1 MTVDKKTKRLA
12 NLKPFKKGHDPRRN
26 LAGGPKLPDLKEA
39 MARALGGTEEGKTYL
54 DTILRALRDKAEA
67 GDVRAAELLLNRG
80 YGMAKQNIDVTSAGQ
95 PITPPIVWSDQVQP

>member
-1 MTVDKKTKRLA
+1 MPFVKGVTPKGAKV
-12 NLKPFKKGHDPRRN
+12 FKKGQSGNP
-26 LAGGPKLPDLKEA
+26 AGRPKLPDLKEA

-95 PITPPIVWSDQVQP
+95 PITPPIVWSDQAAG